1 LNADSPPDAAFPPD
15 AASSTRNIWILF
27 SYLAVWAY
35 LLYGLGNATPYL
47 RLDLHLTDFQ
57 AGLHASALAF
67 GTLTAGISADLV
79 ARRLGSSWLLDLA
92 VADLTIAIAM
102 VVLAPSLPVSLAG
115 AFLMGLGGSYLS
127 IHINVRMGSGGASKA
142 RRMLSQINAVSMVTA
157 ASAPV
162 VLGLAASVLHAW
174 RVALIVP
181 VAAFVVL
188 TIIRPRGSD
197 TRNQVRTPHATLP
210 GAYWFA
216 WLLLVLGV
224 SIEFSFVFWGSTMVA
239 RQTGLAGADASI
251 LASLFVAGM
260 FVGRAAI
267 GRGLGAG
274 RPARSIIAAGL
285 VVVLAGSGIVWVS
298 TLPVLSAIGLFLGG
312 LGTSGIWP
320 VGLSV
325 ALQIAPRAQLQA
337 AARASLASGF
347 AVLLAPSALGLAA
360 DYVGVAGA
368 WTIIPGLAVAALAVL
383 AVTPR
388 SD

>member
-1 LNADSPPDAAFPPD
+1 M
-15 AASSTRNIWILF
+15 
-27 SYLAVWAY
+27 
-35 LLYGLGNATPYL
+35 GNATPYL
-47 RLDLHLTDFQ
+47 RLDLNLTDFQ

-67 GTLTAGISADLV
+67 GTLTAGISADLI
-79 ARRLGSSWLLDLA
+79 ARRLGSSWLLDLS

-102 VVLAPSLPVSLAG
+102 VALAPSLPVSLAG
-115 AFLMGLGGSYLS
+115 AFLIGLGGSYLS
-127 IHINVRMGSGGASKA
+127 IHINVRMGREGGSKA
-142 RRMLSQINAVSMVTA
+142 RRLLGQINAVSMVTA

-162 VLGLAASVLHAW
+162 ALGLAASVLHAW

-188 TIIRPRGSD
+188 TIIRPRERD
-197 TRNQVRTPHATLP
+197 TQNQVRIPRAKLP

-216 WLLLVLGV
+216 WLVLVLGS

-239 RQTGLAGADASI
+239 RQTGLARADATI

-260 FVGRAAI
+260 FIGRAAI

-274 RPARSIIAAGL
+274 RSARSVLAAGL
-285 VVVLAGSGIVWVS
+285 FVALAGSGLVWVS
-298 TLPVLSAIGLFLGG
+298 TLPVLSGIGLFLGG
-312 LGTSGIWP
+312 LGTAGVWP
-320 VGLSV
+320 VGLSA
-325 ALQIAPRAQLQA
+325 ALQIAPKAQLQA

-383 AVTPR
+383 AVMPR